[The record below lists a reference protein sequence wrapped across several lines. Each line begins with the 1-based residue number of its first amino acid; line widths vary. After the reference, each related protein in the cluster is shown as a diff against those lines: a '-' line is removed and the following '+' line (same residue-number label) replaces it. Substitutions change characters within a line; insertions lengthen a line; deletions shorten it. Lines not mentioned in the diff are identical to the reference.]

1 MYRYRQIA
9 EAGFNFVIGGN
20 GVSNDAE
27 NTQALKAASANGLR
41 FLLRDGRLCT
51 TISDSASGASRTSA
65 PTTETPSLMQ
75 YLLEQAESEP
85 ASSKTSEPSDKGPS
99 YTAAGT
105 TEDEVRLRIRE
116 LLDLFGDNPAL
127 AGLNLY
133 DEPGSSLFGILAVA
147 RRALQRQAPR
157 ELPYINVW
165 PSYASSSALGT
176 TSYEGYLERYMSR
189 VHPPILSFDHYP
201 LLSGGGI
208 TADYFYNWATIREFS
223 LKYGVP
229 SWVFIQSVG
238 FESRYW
244 GFQDRRRPNEAEI
257 RWQVNVSL
265 AYGAKGIQYFTYWTP
280 DVPRDA
286 PIQFGEALVS
296 LNGRRTALY
305 DYAKRVNRYLRVVG
319 KVLLPFVSESVVH
332 TREERL
338 PRGAD
343 PFKADGYVSSVS
355 GSPLILGRFRK
366 PGAPDVRYLL
376 VVNRSFANAAKSQ
389 LTLSRSVRGVF
400 KLDTSRDRFTKVTL
414 QATHGN
420 RYLGLRLSPGGAQL
434 YQLRT

>member
-1 MYRYRQIA
+1 VRRYRQIA

-20 GVSNDAE
+20 GVGNDAE
-27 NTQALKAASANGLR
+27 NTQALEAASANGLR
-41 FLLRDGRLCT
+41 FLLRDSRLWRT
-51 TISDSASGASRTSA
+51 VRDSVVD
-65 PTTETPSLMQ
+65 
-75 YLLEQAESEP
+75 SEP
-85 ASSKTSEPSDKGPS
+85 VTRTTSKPGEQDTSYS
-99 YTAAGT
+99 AAGT
-105 TEDEVRLRIRE
+105 TEDELRLRIRE
-116 LLDLFGDNPAL
+116 ILDLFGDSPAL
-127 AGLNLY
+127 AGLHLY
-133 DEPGSSLFGILAVA
+133 DEPTSSLFGILAVA
-147 RRALQRQAPR
+147 RQALKRQAPE

-176 TSYEGYLERYMSR
+176 ATYEGYLERYMSR
-189 VHPPILSFDHYP
+189 VHPPILCFDHYP
-201 LLSGGGI
+201 LLSRGGI
-208 TADYFYNWATIREFS
+208 TADYFYNWATIRKYS
-223 LKYGVP
+223 LKFGVP

-238 FESRYW
+238 FDPSYS

-265 AYGAKGIQYFTYWTP
+265 AYGAKAIQYFTYWTP
-280 DVPRDA
+280 EVPRDA

-305 DYAKRVNRYLRVVG
+305 DYAKRVNRYLKVVG
-319 KVLLPFVSESVVH
+319 KVLLQLVSESVVH
-332 TREERL
+332 AREERL
-338 PRGAD
+338 PWGAH

-376 VVNRSFANAAKSQ
+376 AVNRSFANVAKSR

-400 KLDTSRDRFTKVTL
+400 KLDTGTGNFVRVAL
-414 QATHGN
+414 QASQGR
-420 RYLGLRLSPGGAQL
+420 RYFRLKLAPGAAQL